1 MHTPSREK
9 TMAPFSFTTITLG
22 HVTEADIRNVL
33 NDLELGVIDE
43 IHRRT
48 LDDGR
53 AQFYVHYSSAS
64 ATGTTFASQLA
75 NVEKRQKDGE
85 VDVWPKRIVIGFN
98 EKTQRDVYWQVY
110 KTKTKAERASTPKAT
125 EAVSTKMKPRIA

>member
-9 TMAPFSFTTITLG
+9 TMAPFSFMTTTLG
-22 HVTEADIRNVL
+22 HVTEADMRNVL
-33 NDLELGVIDE
+33 NDLDLGVIDE
-43 IHRRT
+43 IHRNT

-53 AQFYVHYSSAS
+53 ARFYVHYSSATVIGS
-64 ATGTTFASQLA
+64 AFADQLA

-85 VDVWPKRIVIGFN
+85 VDVWPKPIVIGFN

>member
-1 MHTPSREK
+1 
-9 TMAPFSFTTITLG
+9 MAPFSFMTTTLG
-22 HVTEADIRNVL
+22 HVTEADMRNVL
-33 NDLELGVIDE
+33 NDLDLGVIDE
-43 IHRRT
+43 IHRNT

-53 AQFYVHYSSAS
+53 ARFYVHYSSATVIGS
-64 ATGTTFASQLA
+64 AFADQLA

-98 EKTQRDVYWQVY
+98 EKTQRDVYWQIY